1 MKVYLTKF
9 HYKKKYGFFD
19 YIIYIFLFLPAFLY
33 GTIAGI
39 RNILYKKNIL
49 KSYKPE
55 LYVISVGN
63 LTTGGTGK
71 TPVTAEIANYLTS
84 QGRKVS
90 ILSRGYGGQLSN
102 KNVNIVSDGKEIKY
116 SAKEAGDEPFW
127 LAQNCKKS
135 AVLTCSSRVMSAEYA
150 KNILN
155 SDVAVLDD
163 GFQHQKLKRD
173 LNILVVDS
181 EKKFSNGF
189 TLPLGALREPVC
201 GVKRADRIVV
211 VNKNSDVSKAAQYI
225 EELKNKW
232 KKPVFLC
239 NMKPEKIYNI
249 KTGEILSDDED
260 FFAFCAIGQP
270 EQFYNFLAQNHLLGK
285 KNFSDHHIYTQDDV
299 NALVQN
305 SKILVTTEKDAVKL
319 KNLNFKNAK
328 VYAMK
333 LKPELDIEGLL
344 NG

>member
-1 MKVYLTKF
+1 M
-9 HYKKKYGFFD
+9 
-19 YIIYIFLFLPAFLY
+19 
-33 GTIAGI
+33 
-39 RNILYKKNIL
+39 R
-49 KSYKPE
+49 
-55 LYVISVGN
+55 
-63 LTTGGTGK
+63 
-71 TPVTAEIANYLTS
+71 
-84 QGRKVS
+84 
-90 ILSRGYGGQLSN
+90 
-102 KNVNIVSDGKEIKY
+102 
-116 SAKEAGDEPFW
+116 
-127 LAQNCKKS
+127 
-135 AVLTCSSRVMSAEYA
+135 SAEYA

-249 KTGEILSDDED
+249 QTGEILSDDED

-299 NALVQN
+299 NVLIQH